1 MVTPRAGPISD
12 VRRATVLAMN
22 ETVRVSHDSG
32 YPPFAEIKD
41 GKSEGLA
48 VDILRAA
55 AARAGV
61 DMIFVPVPFEQRQ
74 LSLEDGRADAYF
86 PLSITRERL
95 QLFDFSDVLIVTGGS
110 LFVRASDVPPENLA
124 TLAGKIVVTP
134 RTGPIAT
141 FIERSAPKVKLV
153 VTTDYEESLGRLVR
167 GEASAAALGYDV
179 GSRIADR
186 LFPGQVL
193 RSPNTF
199 LELPLAVAALK
210 GKHVDLVARLN
221 AGIAATRADG
231 TWQQINDYWQGK

>member
-74 LSLEDGRADAYF
+74 LTLEDGRADAYF
-86 PLSITRERL
+86 PSLSRPNVSNCSI
-95 QLFDFSDVLIVTGGS
+95 
-110 LFVRASDVPPENLA
+110 LA
-124 TLAGKIVVTP
+124 TC
-134 RTGPIAT
+134 
-141 FIERSAPKVKLV
+141 
-153 VTTDYEESLGRLVR
+153 
-167 GEASAAALGYDV
+167 
-179 GSRIADR
+179 
-186 LFPGQVL
+186 
-193 RSPNTF
+193 
-199 LELPLAVAALK
+199 
-210 GKHVDLVARLN
+210 
-221 AGIAATRADG
+221 
-231 TWQQINDYWQGK
+231 